1 MGDKISACIAWAA
14 CAICSDSDGPGND
27 SRRRPASHG
36 EVEPRGVK
44 AVSLNGDSWR
54 AMYWLEIHSLIDKS
68 RSYKFIIQCL
78 HGYQSS
84 PVKTLIRDRLV
95 VWARYKYLMLLL
107 DKIIHASSLIW
118 VSSVNF

>member
-68 RSYKFIIQCL
+68 RSYNLIIQCL
-78 HGYQSS
+78 QLMIKKGRVDEHETQTFMDTRVRQS
-84 PVKTLIRDRLV
+84 KL
-95 VWARYKYLMLLL
+95 
-107 DKIIHASSLIW
+107 
-118 VSSVNF
+118 